1 MSLLRHGSLRGEG
14 DTVTLY
20 ISLFL
25 KAGDDETPPA
35 CPPRWVADRAAV
47 ARLEPNGAAA
57 ASGTTHHP
65 LLKLLQLHGL
75 FYT

>member
-1 MSLLRHGSLRGEG
+1 M
-14 DTVTLY
+14 
-20 ISLFL
+20 SLFL
-25 KAGDDETPPA
+25 KATYDEMPAA

-47 ARLEPNGAAA
+47 ARLEPDDPAA

-65 LLKLLQLHGL
+65 LPKLLQLHGL